1 MAERTGTTVRKVRR
15 IVGKVD
21 KAEERRQQEETA
33 RAIDALPLGWG
44 EKAKRWKQQ
53 TGQSET
59 TFWRVLRRLKTT
71 G

>member
-1 MAERTGTTVRKVRR
+1 
-15 IVGKVD
+15 VD
-21 KAEERRQQEETA
+21 KAGERRQQEETA

-44 EKAKRWKQQ
+44 EKAKRWKHQ